1 MFNYYSYEK
10 KAQENAAE
18 RKDAFSDH
26 QRAER
31 RAQYKKL
38 CGKSHNYRVENFMMR
53 MLDDPI
59 VISQEQQPYEKGLRQ
74 HSGTKKLL
82 GQPTMH
88 YRYDNL
94 DTIMNKRGQLMTELD
109 AERSM
114 GHYGSA
120 PILGPNF
127 QTPHHV
133 KFSTNTSGQS
143 SPSQKNLILYPQVL
157 PPLPPSGQFFMPVES
172 TSNIFGKK
180 PRPYT
185 IKQMRQDEVLPYGW
199 TGSQNRVPTKFS
211 SQIPNSDN

>member
-74 HSGTKKLL
+74 HSGTKRAKLL
-82 GQPTMH
+82 GSQH
-88 YRYDNL
+88 GRRSDRRYRY
-94 DTIMNKRGQLMTELD
+94 
-109 AERSM
+109 
-114 GHYGSA
+114 
-120 PILGPNF
+120 
-127 QTPHHV
+127 
-133 KFSTNTSGQS
+133 
-143 SPSQKNLILYPQVL
+143 
-157 PPLPPSGQFFMPVES
+157 
-172 TSNIFGKK
+172 
-180 PRPYT
+180 
-185 IKQMRQDEVLPYGW
+185 
-199 TGSQNRVPTKFS
+199 RV
-211 SQIPNSDN
+211 